1 MTNSKQYRLFPS
13 IRLLVLILAVCS
25 GGILYLT
32 RINLNLTIVS
42 MVRYHPSS
50 NKERQNNFT
59 DDGCRHLYANSS
71 SNNSKNKS

>member
-1 MTNSKQYRLFPS
+1 MTDSKQYRLFPS
-13 IRLLVLILAVCS
+13 IRLLVLILAVSS
-25 GGILYLT
+25 GAILYLT
-32 RINLNLTIVS
+32 RVNLNLAIVS

-59 DDGCRHLYANSS
+59 DDGCRNLYANST